1 MSLLLEALKKA
12 ELAKQQQAAQ
22 QGGTEDTTLPITG
35 TRSTDQ
41 LRETPRLE
49 PLAVTRDRLPEVDAP
64 LELVPDQIPAGDPS
78 RGSPLDLA
86 LTDSLPQSGGTAK
99 AVATGAAGAAVAA
112 SATAG
117 AATSARAEAKEA
129 RPRSWTQDTADDRE
143 AARRV
148 FEAKTPDY
156 NPRRPFYAALGVL
169 GLVAAGA
176 LGYFWWELQPRS
188 AFTSASVKSGPRPV
202 ATAPSTAN
210 PPAAVAPAPTG
221 APVIESPGAP
231 QINVATAPATGN
243 LGTGPASPD
252 TAPALAARVTEA
264 VPSPAAATQPPTPIA
279 EAPKPA
285 AVAPAVGPR
294 QSGAVPQ
301 PPQPRLVAPPSA
313 AQTRAAAATG
323 ARVAVRPSTPTT
335 APRPSG
341 FITNASESN
350 AESSIRVNRAAPRLD
365 PVIEEAY
372 GAFQTGDMDRAR
384 QLYLRAAQSDP
395 LNRDVQL
402 GLAAVDLRDRNLQG
416 AEARYMRLIE
426 LDPRDPHA
434 LAGLT
439 AIRSG
444 ADPVSTESRLKSL
457 ISQQPDSG
465 LLHFALG
472 NQLAAQAR
480 WNEAQMAYFKAFT
493 SDPENPDFAFN
504 LAVSLDN
511 IRQTKLATDYYKQAL
526 ALAERRPAAFD
537 RSRVSARMQ
546 ELQR

>member
-86 LTDSLPQSGGTAK
+86 LTDSLPQSSGPAR
-99 AVATGAAGAAVAA
+99 AAAAAAAGAAVAA
-112 SATAG
+112 STAIG
-117 AATSARAEAKEA
+117 AATGPRAEAKEA
-129 RPRSWTQDTADDRE
+129 RTRSWTQDTADDRE

-202 ATAPSTAN
+202 ATAPGVAN
-210 PPAAVAPAPTG
+210 PPVATAPATAG
-221 APVIESPGAP
+221 APVTESPAAP
-231 QINVATAPATGN
+231 QINVATAPA
-243 LGTGPASPD
+243 PASAQPVPA
-252 TAPALAARVTEA
+252 APEAATPAAARVTEA
-264 VPSPAAATQPPTPIA
+264 APSPAVVAQPPKPIA
-279 EAPKPA
+279 EAPRTTT
-285 AVAPAVGPR
+285 VAPRP
-294 QSGAVPQ
+294 QGAVPQ
-301 PPQPRLVAPPSA
+301 PPQPRLVAPQTA
-313 AQTRAAAATG
+313 AQTRAATSTDG
-323 ARVAVRPSTPTT
+323 ARVAVRQAPATP
-335 APRPSG
+335 PRPSG
-341 FITNASESN
+341 VITNASESN
-350 AESSIRVNRAAPRLD
+350 TESSIRVNRPVPRLD
-365 PVIEEAY
+365 PVVEEAY
-372 GAFQTGDMDRAR
+372 GAFQAGDVDRAK

-402 GLAAVDLRDRNLQG
+402 GLAAVDLRERNLSG
-416 AEARYMRLIE
+416 AEARYMRLLE

-439 AIRSG
+439 AIRGG
-444 ADPVSTESRLKSL
+444 ADPVSTESRIKSL

-465 LLHFALG
+465 VLHFALG

-480 WNEAQMAYFKAFT
+480 WSEAQLAYFKAFT

-511 IRQTKLATDYYKQAL
+511 IRQTRLATDYYKQAL
-526 ALAERRPAAFD
+526 ALSERRPAAFD
-537 RSRVSARMQ
+537 RSRVSTRMQ

>member
-22 QGGTEDTTLPITG
+22 QQGGAEDTTLPITG

-49 PLAVTRDRLPEVDAP
+49 PLSVTRDRLPEVDAP
-64 LELVPDQIPAGDPS
+64 LELVPDQIPAGDPA

-86 LTDSLPQSGGTAK
+86 LTDSLPQSSGGARTVAATAAAAATTA
-99 AVATGAAGAAVAA
+99 AVGAAPVAR
-112 SATAG
+112 TDP
-117 AATSARAEAKEA
+117 KEA
-129 RPRSWTQDTADDRE
+129 RTRSWTQDAADDRE
-143 AARRV
+143 AARRI

-188 AFTSASVKSGPRPV
+188 AFTTASGKSGPRPV
-202 ATAPSTAN
+202 ATAPSVTT
-210 PPAAVAPAPTG
+210 PPQAVTSTSGAPATEQA
-221 APVIESPGAP
+221 APP
-231 QINVATAPATGN
+231 QINVATAPTVAV
-243 LGTGPASPD
+243 
-252 TAPALAARVTEA
+252 APPEAESISAARSSETALRPAGEA
-264 VPSPAAATQPPTPIA
+264 PRAAT
-279 EAPKPA
+279 ESPKPA
-285 AVAPAVGPR
+285 AVAPAPAARPR
-294 QSGAVPQ
+294 APGAVPQ
-301 PPQPRLVAPPSA
+301 PPQPRMVSPQPAVRERAASA
-313 AQTRAAAATG
+313 AVMPAQ
-323 ARVAVRPSTPTT
+323 VAVRRPT

-341 FITNASESN
+341 VVTNAAEN
-350 AESSIRVNRAAPRLD
+350 AESSIRVNRAVPRLD
-365 PVIEEAY
+365 PVVEEAY
-372 GAFQTGDMDRAR
+372 TAFHSGDLDRAR

-402 GLAAVDLRDRNLQG
+402 GLAAVDLRERNLSS
-416 AEARYMRLIE
+416 AESRYGRLLE

-434 LAGLT
+434 LAGIT
-439 AIRSG
+439 AIRG
-444 ADPVSTESRLKSL
+444 AVDPVTTESRLKML
-457 ISQQPDSG
+457 IAQQPESG

-472 NQLAAQAR
+472 NQFAAQSR
-480 WNEAQMAYFKAFT
+480 WSEAQQSYFKAFS

-511 IRQTKLATDYYKQAL
+511 IRQGRLAADYYKQAL
-526 ALAERRPAAFD
+526 TLAERRPAAFD

>member
-22 QGGTEDTTLPITG
+22 QGGTEDTTLPITS
-35 TRSTDQ
+35 TRSTDRLQ
-41 LRETPRLE
+41 ETPRLE

-64 LELVPDQIPAGDPS
+64 LELVPDQIPAGDPA

-86 LTDSLPQSGGTAK
+86 LTDSLPQSSGGAK
-99 AVATGAAGAAVAA
+99 AVAA
-112 SATAG
+112 ATAG
-117 AATSARAEAKEA
+117 AAIAASTAASSAPSARAEAKEP
-129 RPRSWTQDTADDRE
+129 RTRSWSQDTADDRE
-143 AARRV
+143 SARRI

-188 AFTSASVKSGPRPV
+188 AFTTASVKSGPRPV
-202 ATAPSTAN
+202 APVPGATT
-210 PPAAVAPAPTG
+210 PPQATG
-221 APVIESPGAP
+221 AASSTPNTELPAQP
-231 QINVATAPATGN
+231 QINVSTAPTVALTPA
-243 LGTGPASPD
+243 GTD
-252 TAPALAARVTEA
+252 AA
-264 VPSPAAATQPPTPIA
+264 PTPAVRAPEVTPTPTIESPKPVA
-279 EAPKPA
+279 EAPRPA
-285 AVAPAVGPR
+285 TATPTQRSA
-294 QSGAVPQ
+294 SAVPQ
-301 PPQPRLVAPPSA
+301 PPQPRMVTPQPAARERVAA
-313 AQTRAAAATG
+313 AQAP
-323 ARVAVRPSTPTT
+323 ARVAVRPA

-341 FITNASESN
+341 FVTNAAEN

-365 PVIEEAY
+365 PVVEEAY
-372 GAFQTGDMDRAR
+372 AAFQSGDIEQSR

-402 GLAAVDLRDRNLQG
+402 GLAAVDLRTRNLSS
-416 AEARYMRLIE
+416 AEARYARLLE

-434 LAGLT
+434 LAGIT
-439 AIRSG
+439 AIRGG
-444 ADPVSTESRLKSL
+444 ADPVTTESRLKTL
-457 ISQQPDSG
+457 IAQQPDSG
-465 LLHFALG
+465 MLHFALG

-480 WNEAQMAYFKAFT
+480 WNEAQQEYFKAFS

-511 IRQTKLATDYYKQAL
+511 IRQGRLASDYYKQAL
-526 ALAERRPAAFD
+526 TLAERRPAAFD
-537 RSRVSARMQ
+537 RTRVSARMQ